1 MKIKENNRME
11 KVEIK
16 VRETIKAKDQT
27 IQSLKD
33 ELAASNTKVSSGPTG
48 KQLDTLIINNFQIV
62 LKINFK
68 D

>member
-1 MKIKENNRME
+1 ME

-33 ELAASNTKVSSGPTG
+33 ELAASNTKVSSGLTG
-48 KQLDTLIINNFQIV
+48 KLLDALITNT
-62 LKINFK
+62 FK
-68 D
+68 LF